1 MNTRANQ
8 HGTPDRIRT
17 CDLLLRRQ
25 ALYPLSYG
33 RLDTDVCEL
42 YAGFGGKTRAQLI
55 EHIHGRAHVA
65 PGGVNIGVIKA
76 DDGNAIL
83 IDTGLNDTAARKVLR
98 ELNAEDRQVV
108 AIVTTHGHADHFGGN
123 AFVVKRTGAK
133 VYAPSWDEAVL
144 RYPLFQPLCL
154 FAGADPPASLR
165 SGFMLAGASPVDV
178 VYDAGPLQ
186 IEGVEIKAVS
196 LAGHS
201 GNQMGLLI
209 DEVFYCADVV
219 LPDRVIERYKM
230 PYLFSVR
237 DHLKALDRAQETPHL
252 TAVPGHGPTLEHVG
266 GLVDQNRAL
275 VLEVADRIVII
286 CREPLMAEEILARLL
301 GELEADPQDAAA
313 YYLLHPTIFAFLTYL
328 EERGDVSH
336 EITGGRSL
344 WRAR

>member
-1 MNTRANQ
+1 
-8 HGTPDRIRT
+8 
-17 CDLLLRRQ
+17 
-25 ALYPLSYG
+25 
-33 RLDTDVCEL
+33 
-42 YAGFGGKTRAQLI
+42 LI
-55 EHIHGRAHVA
+55 EQIRDRAHVA
-65 PGGVNIGVIKA
+65 PGGVNIGVIKTE
-76 DDGNAIL
+76 DGKAIL

-98 ELNAEDRQVV
+98 ELNAEDRQVT

-133 VYAPSWDEAVL
+133 VYAPSWDETIL

-165 SGFMLAGASPVDV
+165 SGFMLADVSPVDV
-178 VYDAGPLQ
+178 IYEAGPLQ
-186 IEGVEIKAVS
+186 VEGVEFEVIS

-237 DHLKALDRAQETPHL
+237 DHLKALDRARETPHA
-252 TAVPGHGPTLEHVG
+252 TAVPGHGPIVENVG

-275 VLEVADRIVII
+275 VLEVADRIVGI
-286 CREPLMAEEILARLL
+286 CREPLMAEEILARVLD
-301 GELEADPQDAAA
+301 ELDADPQDAAA

-336 EITGGRSL
+336 EITRGRSL
-344 WRAR
+344 WMAR